1 MSLFMPRIE
10 ANYSAADMIDAFYT
24 SGIATLSR
32 VAYKPYV
39 VDNTLYFRAYANVSE
54 WHDTESAS
62 NFITR
67 LKDPKKETRFIYQEE
82 DWFVVRIDPK
92 PWLLD
97 LSLCVVTRNH
107 LLDDIDIDDR
117 SGFMGLQPIDSDWG
131 DINAIVSDA
140 LNEFNDEM
148 HTKYELGLSD
158 KYWEEAIEDDNFWDH
173 AYESA
178 DKSADYSDD
187 ESDFKWDF
195 DCAHTSDEDEFDGY
209 STDDSNPFETREKE
223 MQFDMEAHYWYDI
236 YTNDVLPT
244 MKKQLTPDE
253 FLKWK
258 ANREAN
264 FSRIVRC
271 YAWYMGYKYK

>member
-1 MSLFMPRIE
+1 MSVMSLFMPRIE

-39 VDNTLYFRAYANVSE
+39 VNNTLYFRAYANVSE

-97 LSLCVVTRNH
+97 LSLCVVIRNH

-131 DINAIVSDA
+131 DINAIVNNA

-148 HTKYELGLSD
+148 YPRDELGLSD
-158 KYWEEAIEDDNFWDH
+158 KYWDEAIEDDNFWDH
-173 AYESA
+173 AYEHA
-178 DKSADYSDD
+178 DESDD

-195 DCAHTSDEDEFDGY
+195 DFPYNSDEDEFDGY
-209 STDDSNPFETREKE
+209 STDESDPFKKREKE
-223 MQFDMEAHYWYDI
+223 MEFDMEAHYWYDI
-236 YTNDVLPT
+236 YINDSLPR
-244 MKKQLTPDE
+244 MKEQLTPSE
-253 FLKWK
+253 FNEWK
-258 ANREAN
+258 INREAN
-264 FSRIVRC
+264 FTPTERRYLNHLNIVL
-271 YAWYMGYKYK
+271 

>member
-1 MSLFMPRIE
+1 MSVMSLFMPRIE
-10 ANYSAADMIDAFYT
+10 ANYPAADMIDAFYT

-62 NFITR
+62 NFINR

-140 LNEFNDEM
+140 LNEFNDEI
-148 HTKYELGLSD
+148 HPEYKVSL
-158 KYWEEAIEDDNFWDH
+158 
-173 AYESA
+173 
-178 DKSADYSDD
+178 DYSDD
-187 ESDFKWDF
+187 ESDANSNFWDF

-264 FSRIVRC
+264 FSRIVRR
-271 YAWYMGYKYK
+271 YAWYMGYK